1 MPVPKHV
8 FDPPFNIIRSSHV
21 VLDVNDL
28 KASRAFY
35 ETAVG
40 LHVEDADNDVVYLR
54 GSEEHQHHSLVLRK
68 AQVAACNRLGFKVGN
83 EGDLDKAASFF
94 SENGIQYKFAE
105 QPFQG
110 RTLQFT
116 DPFGF
121 QIELYAAMDK
131 RPHLLRRYDLY
142 KGCHPQR
149 LDHFN
154 IFAAE
159 VQDTMDFYAR
169 LGFRLTE
176 YAEEDGPNGRIAA
189 AWLHRKGNVHD
200 LAITNGKGPRLH
212 HFCYW
217 VPTAMNVLHLCDVMA
232 ASGYLKNLERGPGR
246 HGISNAFFLYV
257 RDPDGHRLELYTS
270 DYFTDGP
277 RPRAA
282 ALVAATIPGGRRC
295 GARPRRAPGS
305 RRVRPSAAARC
316 ANPPSW
322 PRSRLRIRDGDHER
336 DRDRSWIG
344 DGNNDKCPGFRT
356 QADRRRLARRPVSG
370 SSARNSRRRAGTR
383 SRSISIPRRTSSAA
397 STPARRS
404 MSWSCRPMSSRM
416 RRRRAISPIPPSIL
430 PVSAM
435 A

>member
-1 MPVPKHV
+1 M
-8 FDPPFNIIRSSHV
+8 
-21 VLDVNDL
+21 
-28 KASRAFY
+28 SRTP
-35 ETAVG
+35 TA
-40 LHVEDADNDVVYLR
+40 NVVYLR

-68 AQVAACNRLGFKVGN
+68 AKAAACNRLGFRVGN
-83 EGDLDKAASFF
+83 EGDLDKAAAFF
-94 SENGIQYKFAE
+94 SENGIVYAFAE

-121 QIELYAAMDK
+121 QIELCASMEK

-154 IFAAE
+154 VFAAE

-200 LAITNGKGPRLH
+200 FAITNGKGPRLH
-212 HFCYW
+212 HFAYW

-232 ASGYLKNLERGPGR
+232 SSGYLKNLERGPGR

-270 DYFTDGP
+270 DYFTGRP

-282 ALVAATIPGGRRC
+282 ALVVEGP
-295 GARPRRAPGS
+295 
-305 RRVRPSAAARC
+305 AAADAVGRARAALLVRGGLAFHGQTRC
-316 ANPPSW
+316 A
-322 PRSRLRIRDGDHER
+322 SRNSSPMSRWRTESHQIRRGYANAVAHA
-336 DRDRSWIG
+336 IALTFG
-344 DGNNDKCPGFRT
+344 
-356 QADRRRLARRPVSG
+356 LALMPVVTARAAELKVIAGG
-370 SSARNSRRRAGTR
+370 SS
-383 SRSISIPRRTSSAA
+383 
-397 STPARRS
+397 PA
-404 MSWSCRPMSSRM
+404 C
-416 RRRRAISPIPPSIL
+416 
-430 PVSAM
+430 
-435 A
+435 